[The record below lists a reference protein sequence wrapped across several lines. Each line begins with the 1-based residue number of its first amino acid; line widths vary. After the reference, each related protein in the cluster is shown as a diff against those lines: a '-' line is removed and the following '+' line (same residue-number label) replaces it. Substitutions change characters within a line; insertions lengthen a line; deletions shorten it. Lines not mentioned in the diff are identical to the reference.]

1 MSYYSQRT
9 RAVAAAVLLGSFL
22 AGCSDIYYD
31 RRETVSFAANDA
43 TASAQATQAIDPWP
57 PASANRNIDSN
68 GARVAGAIERYR
80 TGQIIQPRGM
90 STSAGYAAQT
100 QSQQGGGAP
109 STSSAAS
116 SAK

>member
-1 MSYYSQRT
+1 MSCCSQKT
-9 RAVAAAVLLGSFL
+9 RSIAAVVLLGSFL

-43 TASAQATQAIDPWP
+43 TASAQATQTIDPWP
-57 PASANRNIDSN
+57 PASANRNIESN

-80 TGQIIQPRGM
+80 TGQIIPPRGM
-90 STSAGYAAQT
+90 STSGGYAAQAP
-100 QSQQGGGAP
+100 SAQGGGGP

>member
-1 MSYYSQRT
+1 
-9 RAVAAAVLLGSFL
+9 VLLGAFL

-31 RRETVSFAANDA
+31 RRETVSFAAADA
-43 TASAQATQAIDPWP
+43 TASAQATQTIDPWP
-57 PASANRNIDSN
+57 PASANRNIESN

-80 TGQIIQPRGM
+80 TGQIIPPRGM

-100 QSQQGGGAP
+100 PSAQGGGAP
-109 STSSAAS
+109 STSPAAS